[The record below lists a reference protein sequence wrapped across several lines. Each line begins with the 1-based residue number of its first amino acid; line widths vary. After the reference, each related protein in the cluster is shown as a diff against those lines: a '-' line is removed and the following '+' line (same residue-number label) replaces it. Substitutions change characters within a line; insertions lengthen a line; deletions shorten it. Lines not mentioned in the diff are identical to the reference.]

1 MNPDTGQVCPS
12 PRVNV
17 CEICMMTD
25 SNVIDQGQTA
35 ADYNWIPKREPFGIA
50 KVGFLQAGCPSCHS
64 TMSRHRLQ

>member
-35 ADYNWIPKREPFGIA
+35 ADYN
-50 KVGFLQAGCPSCHS
+50 
-64 TMSRHRLQ
+64 